1 MGCQCLTAG
10 KRLFAIPNTCLH
22 SKVQRST
29 SAKVITTS
37 LRRSA
42 GSKRALRRCC
52 DQSRFGGHMSTR
64 LCWRKA
70 RRRSMALIR
79 ALMSKLPMDWDGSC
93 IFNLAERTG
102 RIVHLEPLKWQDGWP
117 VIGEVP
123 PGGSI
128 GEPVAQ
134 YPELPVD

>member
-1 MGCQCLTAG
+1 MGCQCLTTG

-22 SKVQRST
+22 SKVQRSA

-64 LCWRKA
+64 LCWRKGSTKINGPHQGA
-70 RRRSMALIR
+70 YVETS
-79 ALMSKLPMDWDGSC
+79 DGLGWFVHFQSRG
-93 IFNLAERTG
+93 AHG

-134 YPELPVD
+134 YPEL